1 MRLSTAI
8 SAFTATAPLLALT
21 ASAAPEEAT
30 GTRQWAHYK
39 EKRQDGSPA
48 RPGISPLPV
57 IDINVSIQT
66 QIKVS
71 RRWLQAG
78 SGAPTDAVGGRT
90 RTMSTQYWTSSRVC
104 LRVFKMYSRQR
115 FSVL

>member
-8 SAFTATAPLLALT
+8 SALSATAPLLALT
-21 ASAAPEEAT
+21 ASASSEGAT
-30 GTRQWAHYK
+30 STRQWAHYK

-48 RPGISPLPV
+48 RPGVSPLPI

-71 RRWLQAG
+71 C
-78 SGAPTDAVGGRT
+78 VG
-90 RTMSTQYWTSSRVC
+90 
-104 LRVFKMYSRQR
+104 
-115 FSVL
+115 